1 MLICALLLLATYFDL
16 RLREV
21 PAWLTLT
28 TLLGSGVFAIMRGF
42 WIPTLL
48 TVALCLVAEMTI
60 PAQRRSF
67 AIVLSAFA
75 AIFEPASAILCL
87 TLFTIWFLW
96 DLDKMGGA
104 DMKLMAAVILAF
116 GNPIVLLPITLIGGL
131 QGLVAYFRKQT
142 SVPYVFSIFLGTL
155 LYTVVPLILK

>member
-1 MLICALLLLATYFDL
+1 M
-16 RLREV
+16 
-21 PAWLTLT
+21 W
-28 TLLGSGVFAIMRGF
+28 
-42 WIPTLL
+42 
-48 TVALCLVAEMTI
+48 
-60 PAQRRSF
+60 
-67 AIVLSAFA
+67 VLSFFA

-87 TLFTIWFLW
+87 ALFTIWFLW

-116 GNPIVLLPITLIGGL
+116 SSPIVLLPITLVGGL

-155 LYTVVPLILK
+155 LYTIVPLILK

>member
-1 MLICALLLLATYFDL
+1 MLICAPLLIATYYDL
-16 RLREV
+16 HFREV

-28 TLLGSGVFAIMRGF
+28 ALLGSGAYAILRGF

-48 TVALCLVAEMTI
+48 TVALCVVSEMTI

-67 AIVLSAFA
+67 AAVLSAFA

-87 TLFTIWFLW
+87 ALFIIWFLW

-116 GNPIVLLPITLIGGL
+116 GSPIVLLPITLVGGL

-155 LYTVVPLILK
+155 LYTVVPFILK